1 MLNNLMQSILEE
13 ENSGRCLMASKTSSR
28 NILRR
33 YLQSGYLVEP
43 YYGLYTRAEHWN
55 KLLHK
60 DKILHIALS
69 LQEKIK
75 ILAWKFTG
83 ETGAAMLNLN
93 TVNTPNNYGKP
104 TKIYVSCPYEEK
116 YPASKN
122 SQEEYARASRQ
133 LQRIHLPDII
143 EDELGLRLETFNFAQ
158 KKSNNKQQNLPT
170 TNFGHLE
177 TPKDKAMQHV
187 ASIYNIL
194 FACAWTLPFRRALP
208 IFDSAARNNVD
219 LEKVYKVC
227 SEFYGKFRYQYDAPS
242 FQDVPYLKDK
252 HSIISNVNE
261 CDILARL
268 LILCRL
274 ANGKSE
280 NSGES
285 LARATMIELGFK
297 NPELQREFFNKNNPE
312 WPYRVDFAWEDNKK
326 LIVGELDGTDKYL
339 AASWADIDSIKSNE
353 IDTNGKNTNGKNT
366 IGNVDKLTNNN
377 LHDGNSLTDSFESSI
392 LHYYD
397 RDAVRREH
405 KRERF
410 LLNCGVSNIVRFD
423 FTDVVDPKKLENLLL
438 DAGVPKISY

>member
-1 MLNNLMQSILEE
+1 MLNNLMHSILEE
-13 ENSGRCLMASKTSSR
+13 ENAGRCLMASKTSSR
-28 NILRR
+28 KSLRR
-33 YLQSGYLVEP
+33 HLQSGHLVEP

-55 KLLHK
+55 KLLYK

-75 ILAWKFTG
+75 ILSWKFTG
-83 ETGAAMLNLN
+83 ETGAVMLNLD
-93 TVNTPNNYGKP
+93 TASTPNDYGKP

-116 YPASKN
+116 YVTSKN
-122 SQEEYARASRQ
+122 SQEEYTRASRQ
-133 LQRIHLPDII
+133 LQRVHLPDIVD
-143 EDELGLRLETFNFAQ
+143 DELGIRIETFNFAQ
-158 KKSNNKQQNLPT
+158 KKSNNKQQNIPT

-194 FACAWTLPFRRALP
+194 FVCAWTLPFRRALP
-208 IFDSAARNNVD
+208 IFDSAAKNNVD

-227 SEFYGKFRYQYDAPS
+227 AEFYEEFRYQYDAPS

-252 HSIISNVNE
+252 HSIISYVNE

-297 NPELQREFFNKNNPE
+297 NPELQREFFNENNPK
-312 WPYRVDFAWEDNKK
+312 WPYRVDFAWEINKK

-339 AASWADIDSIKSNE
+339 AASWEDIDSIESNE
-353 IDTNGKNTNGKNT
+353 IDINGKNA
-366 IGNVDKLTNNN
+366 IGNVNKLANNN
-377 LHDGNSLTDSFESSI
+377 SENDNSLTDSFGINI

-410 LLNCGVSNIVRFD
+410 LLNCGVNNIVRFD
-423 FTDVVDPKKLENLLL
+423 FTDVINPEKLENLLL
-438 DAGVPKISY
+438 NAGVPKIDY